1 MLPQKLPPSRRFR
14 MAKTLYDQEFYSR
27 QIDQS
32 LQSAR
37 IVAPL
42 VMRLAKIGSVI
53 DVGCGLGGWLR
64 AFAENGVALLRG
76 IDGSYVDQSSLYV
89 PSECFTPMNLTEPI
103 KMNEHFDLALCLEVA
118 EHLPGQFSAQLVR
131 GLTDL
136 APIVLFSA
144 AVPGQGGTGHVN
156 EQWPEYWRN
165 LFKERGFAMLD
176 PIRPVVREDHR
187 IEWWY
192 RQNMV
197 MFANEVAISA
207 NPALGQTACNG
218 KAVEWVHA
226 DMLRRA
232 GVRNL
237 LAHLKPA
244 LREAIFKRIPLLNNG
259 SR

>member
-1 MLPQKLPPSRRFR
+1 MT
-14 MAKTLYDQEFYSR
+14 KTLYDDEFYSR
-27 QIDQS
+27 KIDQS

-53 DVGCGLGGWLR
+53 DVGCGLGGWLL
-64 AFAENGVALLRG
+64 AFAENGVPLLKG
-76 IDGSYVDQSSLYV
+76 IDGSYVDRSSLYM
-89 PSECFTPMNLTEPI
+89 PPECFTAMDLTELI
-103 KMNEHFDLALCLEVA
+103 KIDQHFDLALCLEVA
-118 EHLPGQFSAQLVR
+118 EHLPDRFSTQLVR

-176 PIRPVVREDHR
+176 PIRPIVREDHR

-197 MFANEVAISA
+197 MFANDSAIAA
-207 NPALGQTACNG
+207 NPVLCEASCNG
-218 KAVEWVHA
+218 TAVEWVHV

-237 LAHLKPA
+237 LSHLKPA
-244 LREAIFKRIPLLNNG
+244 LRDAILMRIPLLSNG
-259 SR
+259 SK